1 MVPPSSD
8 DRYDLVNF
16 LPSRFDRKSES
27 LALGKRRSG
36 AAIFLEPVSK
46 MALRILQEA
55 PADQAAADFE
65 ERFVNAGQP
74 FTSDSESAKPM
85 QPSDSALHH
94 PKALLT

>member
-1 MVPPSSD
+1 
-8 DRYDLVNF
+8 
-16 LPSRFDRKSES
+16 
-27 LALGKRRSG
+27 
-36 AAIFLEPVSK
+36 
-46 MALRILQEA
+46 MALRILHEA